1 MKSRL
6 SSTIWTLVILNA
18 VVILV
23 VVGLAFGAG
32 RSANGAS
39 MFDIGAMPSGASGG
53 LLFAILLAAGI
64 TVILAWRL
72 GGALL
77 NPIRELSEFSERLA
91 AGDSKARAEVSSS
104 DEFGF
109 IAAPREG
116 AGPIGH
122 CRPFRLACETGAFL
136 TYRAR
141 PRSVLPG
148 C

>member
-18 VVILV
+18 AVILV
-23 VVGLAFGAG
+23 VVGLAFSAG

-53 LLFAILLAAGI
+53 LLFAILLAVGI

-77 NPIRELSEFSERLA
+77 NPIRA
-91 AGDSKARAEVSSS
+91 
-104 DEFGF
+104 
-109 IAAPREG
+109 
-116 AGPIGH
+116 
-122 CRPFRLACETGAFL
+122 CRPMAFTML
-136 TYRAR
+136 W
-141 PRSVLPG
+141 P
-148 C
+148 